1 MWNRNQVRS
10 KSANALVL
18 ILSTFAGFLI
28 AEVILRVTGYEGD
41 YQRAQFK
48 FATPFSTVR
57 RDSWVLQEHSPDPG
71 MITVGKTKIA
81 LSTSA
86 KEKRVL
92 FLGDSVTEGYGVEPS
107 RTFVSKL
114 NSGMLAKD
122 TLAINAGVYGFNTYD
137 EYELYAGRLAQLQAN
152 TVVLGL
158 FPANDTSFNLLKS
171 DRLRSYPAWI
181 ESTWL
186 HAQDHSA
193 FIHFGFLSA
202 QALNHRLRLFTG
214 NSAGLYF
221 SRIALIEKETGLHL
235 LHYREGEIAGY
246 LPRESD
252 LMRHA
257 YELLERVLRRF
268 EAETSR
274 RSSRFIV
281 LILPSP
287 AVAAGAYYS
296 PIEPN
301 ILQTLKARG
310 IQIQPTELDVDRPRR
325 RITEICG
332 RLGLLCLDAT
342 PTLRQVG
349 ATAFLPGDDHL
360 SDAGHSAVARF
371 LATNPGIFELH

>member
-1 MWNRNQVRS
+1 MWNQNEVRS
-10 KSANALVL
+10 KGANALMVVL
-18 ILSTFAGFLI
+18 AAFVGFLI

-48 FATPFSTVR
+48 FTTPFSTVR
-57 RDSWVLQEHSPDPG
+57 RDSWVLKENIPDPG
-71 MITVGKTKIA
+71 MITVGRTAFA
-81 LSTSA
+81 LSTPD
-86 KEKRVL
+86 KEKRIL
-92 FLGDSVTEGYGVEPS
+92 FLGDSVTEGYGVESS

-122 TLAINAGVYGFNTYD
+122 RIAINAGVYGFNTYD
-137 EYELYAGRLAQLQAN
+137 EYELYTGRLAQLQAN

-158 FPANDTSFNLLKS
+158 FPANDISFNLLKS
-171 DRLRSYPAWI
+171 ERLQTYPAWI

-186 HAQDHSA
+186 HAQDQSA
-193 FIHFGFLSA
+193 FMHFGFLSA
-202 QALNHRLRLFTG
+202 QAINHRLRLFTG

-235 LHYREGEIAGY
+235 LHYRESEIAGY
-246 LPRESD
+246 LPHESG
-252 LMRHA
+252 LMKHA
-257 YELLERVLRRF
+257 YELLERVLVRF
-268 EAETSR
+268 QTETSR

-287 AVAAGAYYS
+287 AAVAGAYYS

-301 ILQTLKARG
+301 ILQTLKTRG

-325 RITEICG
+325 RITEICE
-332 RLGLLCLDAT
+332 RLGLICLDPA
-342 PTLRQVG
+342 PNLRQVG

-371 LATNPGIFELH
+371 LAANSRFFELQ